1 MLQLET
7 ERLVLR
13 QWKPADLPLFI
24 EMNKDKEVMRYFPST
39 LTDVETI
46 QFYERIVAEF
56 EQKGYGLFA
65 IELKCN
71 GKFIGYTGLH
81 EIGFEAAFSPGVE
94 IGWRLAAAYHNC
106 GYATEAARAVIGYAQ
121 TLGIKK
127 LYSFTASV
135 NKPSERVMQKIGM
148 HKIGEF
154 MHPKV
159 DDESPL
165 KTHVLYGLETC

>member
-39 LTDVETI
+39 LTDAETI

-56 EQKGYGLFA
+56 
-65 IELKCN
+65 ELKCN

-106 GYATEAARAVIGYAQ
+106 GYATEAACAVIGYAQ

-148 HKIGEF
+148 QKTGEF
-154 MHPKV
+154 LHPKLEDV
-159 DDESPL
+159 SPL
-165 KTHVLYGLETC
+165 KAHVLYSLDLI

>member
-81 EIGFEAAFSPGVE
+81 EFDFDVPFSPGVE

-106 GYATEAARAVIGYAQ
+106 GYATEAAGAVVGYAK
-121 TLGIKK
+121 TLGLKT
-127 LYSFTASV
+127 LYSFTAKI

-148 HKIGEF
+148 QKTGEF
-154 MHPKV
+154 LHPKLEDV
-159 DDESPL
+159 SPL
-165 KTHVLYGLETC
+165 KAHVLYSLDLI